1 MLQKLIP
8 FFHRFIS
15 NLVTFLSLGLIY
27 SHIPFNWLFSLS
39 LVEIILSYHFSP
51 APSAPL
57 EVVATNTSST
67 SIMVVWSPPA
77 IPRGIIT
84 SYTITYYV
92 TSAGENNSSTEETD
106 TDATNGAVDGLMKFT
121 QYSLYVQASTVA
133 GIGDRSE
140 TVTVTTDEDS
150 ESIHSF

>member
-1 MLQKLIP
+1 MLQKLIA
-8 FFHRFIS
+8 FFHLSFP

-27 SHIPFNWLFSLS
+27 SYIPFNLLFSLS
-39 LVEIILSYHFSP
+39 FDEILSYHLSP
-51 APSAPL
+51 APTSPL

-67 SIMVVWSPPA
+67 SIMVDWSPPA

-84 SYTITYYV
+84 SYFITYYV
-92 TSAGENNSSTEETD
+92 TSAGENSSRTEVIV
-106 TDATNGAVDGLMKFT
+106 TDATNGTVDGLMKFT

-140 TVTVTTDEDS
+140 TVTVFTDEDS
-150 ESIHSF
+150 ESTHSF